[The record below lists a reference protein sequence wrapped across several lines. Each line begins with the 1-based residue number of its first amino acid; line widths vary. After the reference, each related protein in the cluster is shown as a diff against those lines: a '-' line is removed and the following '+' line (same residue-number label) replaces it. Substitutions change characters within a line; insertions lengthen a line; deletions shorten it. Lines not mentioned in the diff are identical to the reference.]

1 MIKKLLLN
9 PWTALLTLFLLV
21 GLKISNPTFIESIKL
36 RYFDTLIT
44 SKPITEN
51 NIYTVNIDEE
61 TLNKYGQ
68 WPFKRDKYAEII
80 ETLYKHNAGLVVFN
94 VLMPEPD
101 SHGGDKALSK
111 FLETTPVIL
120 PNIPSDIS
128 KNTPKTFFINKLSLK
143 SLS

>member
-51 NIYTVNIDEE
+51 NPVIELVKPKE
-61 TLNKYGQ
+61 Q
-68 WPFKRDKYAEII
+68 QII
-80 ETLYKHNAGLVVFN
+80 ETTPLPKEKDLYG
-94 VLMPEPD
+94 E
-101 SHGGDKALSK
+101 
-111 FLETTPVIL
+111 
-120 PNIPSDIS
+120 
-128 KNTPKTFFINKLSLK
+128 
-143 SLS
+143 